1 PRSRIVRRGNEAG
14 QQQAERYHGLTTTS
28 VSTGPP
34 SVPSDFLA
42 PQPLSLIAALTGSTR
57 VAGALCGHA
66 SSLASESPRPPG
78 NAAWWT
84 VATVWKSECD
94 SVLVLGRASLK
105 QVNVP
110 VKERLSFFFG
120 FSVIGNV
127 FFGGTSVAAK
137 LAHPLVFSVCTSTVT
152 RFVNVAREM

>member
-1 PRSRIVRRGNEAG
+1 RVFHRLPDTFEARVFLAMKLERRGREVRQQTEFGALGENDFAGASVLRKYFPRRGLFARHRPPPRSRIVRRGNEAG

-84 VATVWKSECD
+84 VATVWKSE
-94 SVLVLGRASLK
+94 
-105 QVNVP
+105 
-110 VKERLSFFFG
+110 
-120 FSVIGNV
+120 
-127 FFGGTSVAAK
+127 
-137 LAHPLVFSVCTSTVT
+137 
-152 RFVNVAREM
+152 